1 MSWLLVGVAAFLA
14 GAVWLLA
21 LTQTIVLPVITAAI
35 VAAVLSPVMAFL
47 ERRGVRRGLATA
59 IVFLL
64 IVVLGALIFLMV
76 VAGVSSRRRPDLQSP
91 GRRGRDPG
99 LA

>member
-47 ERRGVRRGLATA
+47 ERRGVRRGLAT
-59 IVFLL
+59 
-64 IVVLGALIFLMV
+64 
-76 VAGVSSRRRPDLQSP
+76 
-91 GRRGRDPG
+91 GRSYSC
-99 LA
+99 